1 MTSSS
6 SSSSASSSTSPPP
19 LPPLT
24 PVAASLSAC
33 RFSSWYPPLRKVSP
47 KATILDVS
55 TIQPDFFEWL
65 EEDGLILPRGS
76 GAGVVGGEEE
86 DEEEEIED
94 ADGERDDASSSSSE
108 DLQPRDFSVLDE
120 RIRQI
125 IDKYDGE
132 VFPKL
137 DWSAPR
143 DAAWILPGQTLKC
156 TTPADVYLLLKSSDF
171 VGKDLLQRDEIN
183 GRASSEAEGHGQDQL
198 VDEVESLQLST
209 APNASAASHG
219 NLKLNLVLKRHFVV
233 APSHE
238 FRCFVR
244 AGQFVAI
251 CQRDG
256 TYYDFLQA
264 ESTNRD
270 IRLKLLNFWHE
281 NLKGIIGRQAGSA
294 TSNGSASSEGSGEG
308 LQDYIWDAYF
318 TRDRSRVFLMDVNPY
333 LPRTDALSWD
343 WDELE
348 RLATRAWQREYQ
360 TGAALS
366 NGGAPPA
373 HRLSA
378 GDDEQG
384 DDDEDEE
391 EDEDEDE
398 DTGLSSSDEDDGP
411 ADPRGEPFIRIYTDG
426 RPPTTHYRPW
436 SPASNPAPASLQVN
450 GSASASASSAST
462 SARRRHRLLPPLRL
476 LTSQAQSSQSFPT
489 YASNMIPRDV
499 VDVSN
504 GRGIEEF
511 ARAWKGEVEQA
522 EEEEE

>member
-1 MTSSS
+1 MTT
-6 SSSSASSSTSPPP
+6 SSSSASSSASSHP

-86 DEEEEIED
+86 EDEEEVED

-120 RIRQI
+120 RIRQVI
-125 IDKYDGE
+125 NKYDGE

-183 GRASSEAEGHGQDQL
+183 GVNSSEAGGQGQDDL
-198 VDEVESLQLST
+198 VEEVESLQLATAQIAPVAST
-209 APNASAASHG
+209 ND
-219 NLKLNLVLKRHFVV
+219 LKLNLVLKRHFVV

-264 ESTNRD
+264 DSTSRD

-281 NLKGIIGRQAGSA
+281 NLKGVIGKQGGSA
-294 TSNGSASSEGSGEG
+294 ASDESGSTGGAGEG

-348 RLATRAWQREYQ
+348 ALATRAWKRDHPSSAVLLNGRASAVQRSSTE
-360 TGAALS
+360 
-366 NGGAPPA
+366 
-373 HRLSA
+373 
-378 GDDEQG
+378 
-384 DDDEDEE
+384 DEDEFR
-391 EDEDEDE
+391 DEGEGEEDE
-398 DTGLSSSDEDDGP
+398 DTGISSSDEDDGP
-411 ADPRGEPFIRIYTDG
+411 PDPRGEPFIRIYTDG

-436 SPASNPAPASLQVN
+436 SPTSNPAPASLQMN
-450 GSASASASSAST
+450 DSSSASASSAS
-462 SARRRHRLLPPLRL
+462 AVQRRRHRLLPPLRL

-522 EEEEE
+522 EEDE

>member
-1 MTSSS
+1 M
-6 SSSSASSSTSPPP
+6 
-19 LPPLT
+19 
-24 PVAASLSAC
+24 
-33 RFSSWYPPLRKVSP
+33 
-47 KATILDVS
+47 
-55 TIQPDFFEWL
+55 
-65 EEDGLILPRGS
+65 ILPHGS

-86 DEEEEIED
+86 EEEEEPED
-94 ADGERDDASSSSSE
+94 ANGERDDASSSSSSE

-183 GRASSEAEGHGQDQL
+183 GVTGVEAGGQGQDQL
-198 VDEVESLQLST
+198 VDEVEGLQLST
-209 APNASAASHG
+209 SQDASASSPG

-264 ESTNRD
+264 ESTSRE
-270 IRLKLLNFWHE
+270 IRLKLLNFWHD
-281 NLKGIIGRQAGSA
+281 NLKGVIGKQGGST
-294 TSNGSASSEGSGEG
+294 TSNGSSSPNRTSEG

-348 RLATRAWQREYQ
+348 GLATRAWIREHRG
-360 TGAALS
+360 GAALR
-366 NGGAPPA
+366 NGRALAA
-373 HRLSA
+373 HEESA
-378 GDDEQG
+378 
-384 DDDEDEE
+384 
-391 EDEDEDE
+391 EDEDEDEDEAEDEAE

-411 ADPRGEPFIRIYTDG
+411 PDPRGEPFIRIYTDG

-436 SPASNPAPASLQVN
+436 SPTSNPAPATLQTN
-450 GSASASASSAST
+450 GSAPASASSST
-462 SARRRHRLLPPLRL
+462 SQRPRHRLLPPLRL
-476 LTSQAQSSQSFPT
+476 LTSHAQSSQSFPT

-522 EEEEE
+522 EEEEEH